1 MKFNFQ
7 RKYLAFPYIIFL
19 IGFIVMPLA
28 VVFFYAFTD
37 AQGQPSLSAAESF
50 FSNPQRIGILLN
62 SIWYA
67 LVNTLLCLVIGYPIA
82 MILANK
88 KYNKNAIVVL
98 LFVMPMWI
106 NFVIRTWATKD
117 LLYWIG
123 VTANENPNYPLA
135 VTIGLV
141 YNFLPFVILPL
152 YTTMLKL
159 DKSQIE
165 AAQDLGATPFQT
177 FYKVIIP
184 MTMPGI
190 IAAATM
196 VFMPTISSQVI
207 PTILSEK
214 KVILFGEAI
223 YNAYFRS
230 STPDAINVGSFM
242 SLIMLVFIGLTL
254 FFTRKLNRREEPAS
268 KHLW

>member
-1 MKFNFQ
+1 MRFNFQ
-7 RKYLAFPYIIFL
+7 RNYLAFPYVIFL
-19 IGFIVMPLA
+19 IGFIVLPLA

-37 AQGQPSLSAAESF
+37 VNGQPSLDAAYSF
-50 FSNPQRIGILLN
+50 FNNPQRITILLN

-67 LVNTLLCLVIGYPIA
+67 VLNTVLCLVIGYPIA

-88 KYNKNAIVVL
+88 KYNKNTIIVL

-123 VTANENPNYPLA
+123 VTANDNPNYPLA

-190 IAAATM
+190 VAAATM

-230 STPDAINVGSFM
+230 STPDAVNIGSFM
-242 SLIMLVFIGLTL
+242 SLIMLVFIALTL
-254 FFTRKLNRREEPAS
+254 YLTRRFNKREEQAR

>member
-1 MKFNFQ
+1 
-7 RKYLAFPYIIFL
+7 
-19 IGFIVMPLA
+19 
-28 VVFFYAFTD
+28 
-37 AQGQPSLSAAESF
+37 
-50 FSNPQRIGILLN
+50 
-62 SIWYA
+62 
-67 LVNTLLCLVIGYPIA
+67 
-82 MILANK
+82 
-88 KYNKNAIVVL
+88 
-98 LFVMPMWI
+98 
-106 NFVIRTWATKD
+106 
-117 LLYWIG
+117 
-123 VTANENPNYPLA
+123 
-135 VTIGLV
+135 
-141 YNFLPFVILPL
+141 
-152 YTTMLKL
+152 MLKL

-165 AAQDLGATPFQT
+165 AAQDLGATPLQT

-196 VFMPTISSQVI
+196 VFMPTISSQII

-242 SLIMLVFIGLTL
+242 SLIMLVFIGITL
-254 FFTRKLNRREEPAS
+254 FLTRKLNHRENQQR